1 METMIFWDDRARNSC
16 RKAKPVA
23 AAVFSNQMMTK
34 HWRCL
39 RLFCEGH
46 PHRVSFVVIVLEDME
61 ICMYVIVH

>member
-23 AAVFSNQMMTK
+23 AAVFSQ

-46 PHRVSFVVIVLEDME
+46 PHRVSFVMIVLEEME
-61 ICMYVIVH
+61 ICTGMYVIVR